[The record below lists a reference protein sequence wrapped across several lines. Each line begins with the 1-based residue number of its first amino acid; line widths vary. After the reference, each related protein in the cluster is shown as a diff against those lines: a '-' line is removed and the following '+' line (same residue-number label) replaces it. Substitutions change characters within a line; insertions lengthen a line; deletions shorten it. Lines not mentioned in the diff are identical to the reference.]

1 MRSFFEVFAEFE
13 VLFRELLHQVGE
25 AVCDGIEFVLNG
37 VVGAFLGVLEQRH
50 EEECDDGGDGGDDQ
64 LPGDDGAQQEK

>member
-1 MRSFFEVFAEFE
+1 M
-13 VLFRELLHQVGE
+13 LFREPLHQVGE
-25 AVCDGIEFVLNG
+25 AVCDGIEFVLNVVVLND